1 MGGILRI
8 AIQKKYEKMNER
20 SLLKILPKPR
30 KTFRYF
36 AVLADHFGKK
46 GKKQEYYKSIDGVG
60 ENMMDGTHISSKD
73 LNLAREKAR
82 GGNTEHKFK
91 FTLQGKGLLRGFFNR
106 DKMEVF
112 VHLLACTS
120 PTHEL
125 PCASYQCVPA
135 ISSES
140 VSETNNLKNY
150 SFIVTFT

>member
-1 MGGILRI
+1 MS
-8 AIQKKYEKMNER
+8 ER

-36 AVLADHFGKK
+36 AVLAVHFGKK
-46 GKKQEYYKSIDGVG
+46 GKKQEYYKSIDGVS

-73 LNLAREKAR
+73 LNLAQEKAR
-82 GGNTEHKFK
+82 GGNTEHKLK

-106 DKMEVF
+106 DKMEVIMQLPACI
-112 VHLLACTS
+112 VLPTSYLA
-120 PTHEL
+120 L
-125 PCASYQCVPA
+125 PSNVAA